1 MKVENV
7 GWKPMDV
14 GGGESPSGGGRAEMW
29 GKKLGGHHDWS
40 RSRPHTR
47 ISISTNNENI
57 WFTFS
62 FYICC

>member
-1 MKVENV
+1 MKVESV

-47 ISISTNNENI
+47 MSISTNNKNI
-57 WFTFS
+57 
-62 FYICC
+62 

>member
-1 MKVENV
+1 MKVESV

-14 GGGESPSGGGRAEMW
+14 GCGESPSKGGWAEMW
-29 GKKLGGHHDWS
+29 GKKLGGHQDWS

-57 WFTFS
+57 
-62 FYICC
+62 